1 MVFNISKIGVSAV
14 SFGIN
19 KAVVY
24 DENMPWA
31 PKILCFAQQRASTV
45 NCTLGISGLVVIL
58 CGIIS
63 CGKLFKDWQRLQL
76 QKIFSIFVK
85 LSKA

>member
-31 PKILCFAQQRASTV
+31 PKILFRAAKSI
-45 NCTLGISGLVVIL
+45 NSKLYSRHQWIGCDTLWYHFL
-58 CGIIS
+58 
-63 CGKLFKDWQRLQL
+63 W
-76 QKIFSIFVK
+76 
-85 LSKA
+85 